1 MISIKTEKTYSCP
14 RCKSVDLVKNGTN
27 ACGHAQFKCKN
38 CGKMGVLE
46 PRFRY
51 SEADKEHIL
60 SFINEGMSL
69 RGISRKFHVK
79 SFMGFC
85 LLMVVSHIRKV
96 CN

>member
-27 ACGHAQFKCKN
+27 ACGHAQFKCKS

-69 RGISRKFHVK
+69 RGISRKFHVSLPTLIRWVK
-79 SFMGFC
+79 KKQES
-85 LLMVVSHIRKV
+85 VV
-96 CN
+96 